1 MKSRILHIALLL
13 FVATVAGEVSAL
25 AQQPRRIVDLRGDW
39 RFEIGDDPAWSL
51 PDYSD
56 SGWDRIRVP
65 GFWEDQG
72 YPGYDGWAWYRKRFT
87 LSSDFRH
94 EALFLDLGNVDD
106 IDEVYVNGNFA
117 GFTGVAPPDYET
129 AYSEKRWYYIPTE
142 FLRFDGENL
151 IAVRVYDHEL
161 GGGIIRGAIG
171 LYRDPEY
178 LVPDQSLRGPW
189 KLKAGDSPERAS
201 VGYDDVDWKT
211 ALVPA
216 HWETQG
222 LRDYDGFAWY
232 RREFTLDP
240 ALRGKRLILL
250 LGKIDDVDE
259 LWLNGRRIGKT
270 GRMPD
275 EGGRYIG
282 DDSYVR
288 LRAYFV
294 PPDLLSADGRNVI
307 AVRVYDGFR
316 HGGMYEGPI
325 GLIRQ
330 ERYRQ
335 WEKTHRPVSNN
346 PVDKLLKLLFGN

>member
-1 MKSRILHIALLL
+1 MKSRILHIALFL
-13 FVATVAGEVSAL
+13 FVATVAGEVSTL
-25 AQQPRRIVDLRGDW
+25 AQQPRRIVDLRGNW
-39 RFEIGDDPAWSL
+39 RFEIGDNPAWAQ
-51 PDYSD
+51 PEYSD
-56 SGWDRIRVP
+56 SGWDLIRVP

-87 LSSDFRH
+87 LSADFRH
-94 EALFLDLGNVDD
+94 EALFLDLGNIDD

-117 GFTGVAPPDYET
+117 GYTGVAPPDYET
-129 AYSEKRWYYIPTE
+129 AYSDNRWYYIPNE

-151 IAVRVYDHEL
+151 IAVRIYDHEL

-171 LYRDPEY
+171 LYRDPGY

-201 VGYDDVDWKT
+201 VGYDDLDWKT

-282 DDSYVR
+282 DDSYVK